1 MDNVCCERLNVKLRN
16 AEKHDCAILWH
27 ILPLLLILMLQFKFR
42 STKKVHSSHVTVKWM
57 HGQDE
62 SNRSVFYSACRCCQC
77 WHVDRLFGF
86 RSSVLPD
93 KSGQNSSLAFSL
105 HWSGRPHLSSGS
117 KYSCSVFKE
126 RYKNMPWTRFPFTC
140 VVSCSIGLGTQQ
152 KHGGFRQSCCEPGN
166 KLIGNRLIWLI
177 YQKMKMRQGICR
189 TCWFSGA
196 FRLQGSLN
204 IWNAEGIMIKYELLT
219 STKWRN
225 AIEFE
230 DSTLFKTATASIRA
244 QRIWIKTRILD
255 SSWDL
260 LMSALKSQNVF
271 RCSCSRHSIF
281 LKTKLLASCH
291 RCFASKLKHLSASR
305 YPNDPYTFINLLVSG
320 MSSNFA

>member
-16 AEKHDCAILWH
+16 AEKHDCAIFWH

-42 STKKVHSSHVTVKWM
+42 STNKVHSSHVTVKWM

-140 VVSCSIGLGTQQ
+140 VVSCSIGLGTEQ

-230 DSTLFKTATASIRA
+230 DSTLFKTRRKRAFERKGSEFKPGSSTAVEIYWCRRWKVRMCSGA
-244 QRIWIKTRILD
+244 VALD
-255 SSWDL
+255 TPCFWKQSYLQVAIDVL
-260 LMSALKSQNVF
+260 L
-271 RCSCSRHSIF
+271 
-281 LKTKLLASCH
+281 
-291 RCFASKLKHLSASR
+291 
-305 YPNDPYTFINLLVSG
+305 PN
-320 MSSNFA
+320 

>member
-16 AEKHDCAILWH
+16 AEKHDCAIMWH

-126 RYKNMPWTRFPFTC
+126 RYKNMPWTRFPSLVLSVVALVWELNRNMEASGSR
-140 VVSCSIGLGTQQ
+140 VVSLEI
-152 KHGGFRQSCCEPGN
+152 
-166 KLIGNRLIWLI
+166 
-177 YQKMKMRQGICR
+177 
-189 TCWFSGA
+189 
-196 FRLQGSLN
+196 
-204 IWNAEGIMIKYELLT
+204 
-219 STKWRN
+219 
-225 AIEFE
+225 
-230 DSTLFKTATASIRA
+230 
-244 QRIWIKTRILD
+244 
-255 SSWDL
+255 SW
-260 LMSALKSQNVF
+260 
-271 RCSCSRHSIF
+271 
-281 LKTKLLASCH
+281 
-291 RCFASKLKHLSASR
+291 
-305 YPNDPYTFINLLVSG
+305 
-320 MSSNFA
+320 